1 MKTNHCK
8 TKRCRGITTKS
19 GRSPYCAGCRYRR
32 WRDKFPLHASFHALK
47 QRAHERGKDFTLT
60 REQYIEFAV
69 KTNYAKMKGKTSM
82 SLTIDRIDNNQG
94 YHVWNIRC
102 ITLSENS
109 RKLFT
114 TMPDWMKDEIR
125 ALEAVYIPE
134 SHRNLSTASA

>member
-1 MKTNHCK
+1 
-8 TKRCRGITTKS
+8 
-19 GRSPYCAGCRYRR
+19 
-32 WRDKFPLHASFHALK
+32 LK